1 MNKQLLFHTGPG
13 SQPPTVVISGTDVN
27 EMDLTFNLITRVI
40 WFTVYVNDDQVALED
55 IEEYTLTITNTNP
68 SQNIFVFNNGLIR
81 ILEDDGMTIVLL
93 KAWIIC
99 S

>member
-1 MNKQLLFHTGPG
+1 MNKRLLFHTGPG

-27 EMDLTFNLITRVI
+27 EMDLVFNSITRVI
-40 WFTVYVNDDQVALED
+40 GFTVYVNDDQVALED
-55 IEEYTLTITNTNP
+55 IEEYSLTITNTNP
-68 SQNIFVFNNGLIR
+68 SQNTFVFNNGLIR
-81 ILEDDGMTIVLL
+81 ILEDDGMAIVLL